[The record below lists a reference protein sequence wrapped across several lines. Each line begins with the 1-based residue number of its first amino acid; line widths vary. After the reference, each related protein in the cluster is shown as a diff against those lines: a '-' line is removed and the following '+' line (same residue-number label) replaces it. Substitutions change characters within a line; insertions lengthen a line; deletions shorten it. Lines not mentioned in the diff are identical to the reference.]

1 MKLSRCLTLLAALLP
16 ITLAAPTASGA
27 RRQDGATIDNDS
39 NSRVLGDALSLEQLA
54 VSFYDSSLA
63 LLSADDFR
71 AAGYADSVR
80 QGYEQVLESAKAHS
94 DYLVGEMT
102 NLGHADAA
110 VGNCDY
116 TFPVKTTEDF
126 INMSEAI
133 QAHAVSTYTGA
144 LDRSQ
149 SNTYTT
155 VFGKMLGD
163 ETRYATWIST
173 AVKHQGLADNTS
185 FDSSPLSS
193 RQVTPTG
200 VTGIVVYAQ
209 CECGTTTVTGFLSA
223 GLDNPGAGGC
233 AFAVTN

>member
-16 ITLAAPTASGA
+16 ITLAAPTASTSA
-27 RRQDGATIDNDS
+27 RRQDGATKDS

-80 QGYEQVLESAKAHS
+80 QGYEQVLKSAKAHS

-102 NLGHADAA
+102 NLGHADDAA
-110 VGNCDY
+110 VGCDY

-126 INMSEAI
+126 INMSEEL
-133 QAHAVSTYTGA
+133 QALAVKTYTGA

-149 SNTYTT
+149 SDTYTT
-155 VFGKMLGD
+155 AFGKMLDD

-173 AVKHQGLADNTS
+173 AAKQQDLADTS

-193 RQVTPTG
+193 RQDTPTTVPG
-200 VTGIVVYAQ
+200 FVIVND
-209 CECGTTTVTGFLSA
+209 CGCVPVDLGSLG
-223 GLDNPGAGGC
+223 GLNIAGAGGC
-233 AFAVTN
+233 E

>member
-16 ITLAAPTASGA
+16 ITLAAPTASSA
-27 RRQDGATIDNDS
+27 RRQDGATNDS
-39 NSRVLGDALSLEQLA
+39 NSRVLVDALSLEQLA

-80 QGYEQVLESAKAHS
+80 QGYEQVLKSAKAHS

-110 VGNCDY
+110 VGCDY

-133 QAHAVSTYTGA
+133 QAHAVSTYAGA

-149 SNTYTT
+149 SDTYTT
-155 VFGKMLGD
+155 VLGEMLGD

-173 AVKHQGLADNTS
+173 AVKHQDLADTS
-185 FDSSPLSS
+185 FEIL
-193 RQVTPTG
+193 
-200 VTGIVVYAQ
+200 
-209 CECGTTTVTGFLSA
+209 A
-223 GLDNPGAGGC
+223 G
-233 AFAVTN
+233 

>member
-16 ITLAAPTASGA
+16 ITLAAPTASSA
-27 RRQDGATIDNDS
+27 RRQDGATNDS
-39 NSRVLGDALSLEQLA
+39 NSRVLGDALSVEQLA

-80 QGYEQVLESAKAHS
+80 QGYEQVLQSAKAHS

-110 VGNCDY
+110 VGCDY

-126 INMSEAI
+126 INMSENL
-133 QAHAVSTYTGA
+133 QALAVSTYAGA
-144 LDRSQ
+144 RDRSQ
-149 SNTYTT
+149 SDTYKSD
-155 VFGKMLGD
+155 FGEMLGD
-163 ETRYATWIST
+163 ETRYASWIST
-173 AVKHQGLADNTS
+173 AVKHQDLPADNTS

-193 RQVTPTG
+193 RQDTPA
-200 VTGIVVYAQ
+200 V
-209 CECGTTTVTGFLSA
+209 VTGFAIVNDCGCVPVALGSFGGLILNNAA
-223 GLDNPGAGGC
+223 GDC
-233 AFAVTN
+233 E